1 MKSQLFSFVSE
12 ISSDHYPSYN
22 HIYQA
27 TTLQV
32 SLLKGHKTRRQKLL
46 KSLSVYVPAC
56 MSGYFFSMTELI
68 NARPSA
74 LGVPC
79 GTHIDGHSNNFSG
92 ICKVV
97 RASPFEILLT
107 VR

>member
-1 MKSQLFSFVSE
+1 M
-12 ISSDHYPSYN
+12 
-22 HIYQA
+22 
-27 TTLQV
+27 
-32 SLLKGHKTRRQKLL
+32 

-79 GTHIDGHSNNFSG
+79 GSHIDGHSNNFSG